1 MAIYH
6 YTDLNGLKGIVESNT
21 LWATNI
27 YFLNDREEFYHGYK
41 CFLNALDYIDK
52 PYYIDGMRELVQ
64 SMLDHFIKN
73 EGQHIYS
80 ISFCSIAD
88 QLSQWRGYGRQQ
100 GVCVEFDEHE
110 LADVLE
116 HHNYDMSNENVIYTQ
131 ENSTVEAR
139 DELNRLISIDGPGS
153 STIRTDAFDRSIYL
167 QFLMK
172 KYIPFFK
179 NSGFSEEKEYRFVFT
194 ASGEIPEVHFRVS
207 GGGYVP
213 YIVLSPRDNIKLP
226 IKKVTIGPSG
236 NVEEVQ
242 SGIRFLLDYK
252 GYKGVVVERSKIPY
266 RT

>member
-27 YFLNDREEFYHGYK
+27 YFLNDREEFHHGYK

-52 PYYIDGMRELVQ
+52 EYYFDGMREQIQ

-73 EGQHIYS
+73 QGQHIYS

-100 GVCVEFDEHE
+100 GVCIEFDEYE
-110 LADVLE
+110 LAEALK
-116 HHNYDMSNENVIYTQ
+116 HHNYDMIRDNVIYTP
-131 ENSTVEAR
+131 ENSTIEAR
-139 DELNRLISIDGPGS
+139 NELNRLINLDGPGS
-153 STIRTDAFDRSIYL
+153 ATIRTDALARSIYL
-167 QFLMK
+167 QHLMK
-172 KYIPFFK
+172 KFIPLFK

-194 ASGEIPEVHFRVS
+194 ASSEIPDVCFRVS

-213 YIVLSPRDNIKLP
+213 YIILSPKDNIRLP
-226 IKKVTIGPSG
+226 IKKITIGPSG
-236 NVEEVQ
+236 NAEEVQ

-252 GYKGVVVERSKIPY
+252 YYKDVVIERSKIPY